1 MGADR
6 SRVKV
11 GIVGAKFAAELHA
24 TAYGRC
30 ADAEV
35 VAVCDLDPARL
46 AAFADRFGI
55 TKRYS
60 DYRQLVNDPEI
71 QLVSICLPNFLH
83 REVALAACE
92 AGKDVVCEKPL
103 ATTVEQ
109 AKEMVEAFE
118 RKGLR
123 LMYAEDWNFAP
134 ALVRAKQIV
143 DEGAIGDILYVK
155 AKETHNG
162 SHSPFAQKLSFCGGG
177 ALLHLG
183 CHPAAFIR
191 HLTGQ
196 EVVEVVAQTSGG
208 LEKNLVHHGLEG
220 EDLGVAVLTLANGT
234 FGVIEGNYIT
244 QGGMD
249 DTVEIYGTKGVLK
262 ANLTFGSPLSVYS
275 PVGYSYVVE
284 KADLSTGWTTPAVD
298 EFYSLGYQ
306 NELAEFVRCV
316 KEGKPAP
323 PGGTGRDGLAALAII
338 KAAYLSAQER
348 RPVNPL
354 KLWKE

>member
-1 MGADR
+1 MVTNA
-6 SRVKV
+6 SRVKI

-30 ADAEV
+30 ADAEL
-35 VAVCDLDPARL
+35 VAVCDLDQARVE
-46 AAFADRFGI
+46 AFADRFGI
-55 TKRYS
+55 PKRYT
-60 DYRQLVNDPEI
+60 DYRQMVADPDI
-71 QLVSICLPNFLH
+71 QLVSVCVPNFLH
-83 REVALAACE
+83 HEVALAAAE

-109 AKEMVEAFE
+109 GREMVEAFE

-134 ALVRAKQIV
+134 ALIRAKQII
-143 DEGAIGDILYVK
+143 DEGALGEVLYLK

-162 SHSPFAQKLSFCGGG
+162 SHSPFAQKLSYCGGG

-183 CHPAAFIR
+183 CHPAAFVRYIS
-191 HLTGQ
+191 GQ
-196 EVVEVVAQTSGG
+196 EVVEVLAKTSGG
-208 LEKNLVHHGLEG
+208 LARNLVHHGMEG

-234 FGVIEGNYIT
+234 FAVIEGNYIT

-249 DTVEIYGTKGVLK
+249 DVVEIYGTKGVLK

-284 KADLSTGWTTPAVD
+284 KADLSVGWTRPAVD

-306 NELAEFVRCV
+306 NELSEFVRCV
-316 KEGKPAP
+316 KEGRPAP
-323 PGGTGRDGLAALAII
+323 TGGTGRDGLAALAII
-338 KAAYLSAQER
+338 KAAYLSAQEG
-348 RPVNPL
+348 RPINPL
-354 KLWKE
+354 TLWKG

>member
-1 MGADR
+1 MTDS
-6 SRVKV
+6 SRVKI

-30 ADAEV
+30 SDAEV
-35 VAVCDLDPARL
+35 VAVCDLDQARVE
-46 AAFADRFGI
+46 AFAERFGI
-55 TKRYS
+55 PKRYT
-60 DYRQLVNDPEI
+60 DYRQMLADPEV
-71 QLVSICLPNFLH
+71 QLVSLCLPNFLH
-83 REVALAACE
+83 HEVALAAAE

-103 ATTVEQ
+103 AISVEQ
-109 AKEMVEAFE
+109 GKEMVEAFE
-118 RKGLR
+118 GRGLR

-143 DEGAIGDILYVK
+143 EEGALGDLLYLK

-162 SHSPFAQKLSFCGGG
+162 SHSPFAQKLSYCGGG

-183 CHPAAFIR
+183 CHPAAFVR
-191 HLTGQ
+191 HFSGQ
-196 EVVEVVAQTSGG
+196 EVVEVVAKTSGG
-208 LEKNLVHHGLEG
+208 LARNLVHHGMEG
-220 EDLGVAVLTLANGT
+220 EDLGVAILTLANGT
-234 FGVIEGNYIT
+234 FAVIEGNYLT

-249 DTVEIYGTKGVLK
+249 DVVEVYGTKGVLK

-284 KADLSTGWTTPAVD
+284 KADLSVGWTKPAVD

-316 KEGKPAP
+316 KDGRPAP
-323 PGGTGRDGLAALAII
+323 AGGTGRDGLAALAIV
-338 KAAYLSAQER
+338 KAAYLSAQEG

-354 KLWKE
+354 TLWKG